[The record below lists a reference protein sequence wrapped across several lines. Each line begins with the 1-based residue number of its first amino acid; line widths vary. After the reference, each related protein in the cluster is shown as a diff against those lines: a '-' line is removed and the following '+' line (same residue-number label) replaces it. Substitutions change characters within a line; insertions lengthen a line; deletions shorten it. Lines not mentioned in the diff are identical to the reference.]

1 MENNKR
7 GISVIMPVYNS
18 EKYVAEAIESV
29 RNDSYENWVLL
40 IVNDGSTDRA
50 PEIIDILQKRF
61 SYQSIS

>member
-1 MENNKR
+1 M
-7 GISVIMPVYNS
+7 SVMTVMKIGY
-18 EKYVAEAIESV
+18 
-29 RNDSYENWVLL
+29 LL